1 MLSMEIK
8 DTLSSIK
15 NMKNCAKNNQESIWK
30 KHIVKTKRKGY
41 FRNIQEVKVV
51 AKVANMAFDPSTS
64 NPFPSK
70 VWVVYSSL

>member
-1 MLSMEIK
+1 MNNL
-8 DTLSSIK
+8 
-15 NMKNCAKNNQESIWK
+15 AKNNQESIWK

-51 AKVANMAFDPSTS
+51 AKVANMIQEPSTS
-64 NPFPSK
+64 KSLTSK

>member
-1 MLSMEIK
+1 MLSLEIK

-15 NMKNCAKNNQESIWK
+15 NMKNLAQINQESIWK

-51 AKVANMAFDPSTS
+51 AKVANMGLEPSRSKSFT
-64 NPFPSK
+64 SK
-70 VWVVYSSL
+70 VWVVSSSL